1 MKYISRVWHP
11 TCIRL
16 KNTKGKTDLI
26 EIIQKDKKNGLQP
39 ILQWENVKTTGILY
53 DSLYDSVIQNKR
65 LTSYGIPYDSEIM

>member
-11 TCIRL
+11 TCIRQ

-53 DSLYDSVIQNKR
+53 DSLYDSEIQNKR